1 MLVYPFFVVVEL
13 ARYNRI
19 EIQHQNMVLGG
30 IKLNPTD
37 IEKLNTTFSLIGEDS
52 QLSFK
57 NGIGDIPLV
66 EIKTKYA
73 TATIS
78 LQGAHILSWKPCSED
93 EVIWLSKDATFAMGK
108 SVRGGVPICWPWFGA
123 HENNTSF
130 PAHGFARTVL
140 WNVINTKI
148 LSTGEIQI
156 TFALKTEELEENIQ
170 SMWPQSTV
178 VEYCITV
185 GESLILELTTFNKSE
200 NDITVGQAL
209 HTYFNITDINK
220 TTVYGLENKSY
231 LDKVEGFCS
240 KIQNGP
246 ITINSEVD
254 RVYVDTSDDIIIDND
269 KRKILIEKQGSAST
283 VVWNPWEEVANKM
296 GDLGE
301 NGYQQMLCVESAN
314 AIDDLVVIKPGE
326 SATLFVKYEVK

>member
-1 MLVYPFFVVVEL
+1 
-13 ARYNRI
+13 
-19 EIQHQNMVLGG
+19 MVSGG
-30 IKLNPTD
+30 IKLNPID
-37 IEKLNTTFSLIGEDS
+37 IEKLNTAFLLKDENS

-57 NGIGDIPLV
+57 NGIGDIPLA

-73 TATIS
+73 TASIS
-78 LQGAHILSWKPCSED
+78 LQGAHILSWKPRSEN
-93 EVIWLSKDATFAMGK
+93 EVIWLSKDATFAIGK

-140 WNVINTKI
+140 WNVVNTKI
-148 LSTGEIQI
+148 LPTGEVQI
-156 TFALKTEELEENIQ
+156 IFGLITKELDEHTQ
-170 SMWPQSTV
+170 LMWPQATV

-200 NDITVGQAL
+200 KEITVGQAL
-209 HTYFNITDINK
+209 HTYFNIEDINQ
-220 TTVYGLENKSY
+220 TTIYGLENKTY
-231 LDKVEGFCS
+231 LDKVEGFSS

-254 RVYVDTSDDIIIDND
+254 RVYVDTTDDIVIDNEE
-269 KRKILIEKQGSAST
+269 RKILIEKQGSAST

-301 NGYQQMLCVESAN
+301 KGYQQMLCVESAN
-314 AIDDLVVIKPGE
+314 AIDDVVVIRAGE
-326 SATLFVKYEVK
+326 SATLFVKYEIK

>member
-1 MLVYPFFVVVEL
+1 MEG
-13 ARYNRI
+13 N
-19 EIQHQNMVLGG
+19 
-30 IKLNPTD
+30 KLNPID
-37 IEKLNTTFSLIGEDS
+37 IEKLNTAFSLKSESS

-66 EIKTKYA
+66 EIKTKFA

-78 LQGAHILSWKPCSED
+78 LQGAHILSWKPHSEE
-93 EVIWLSKDATFAMGK
+93 EVIWLSKDATFAIGK

-140 WNVINTKI
+140 WNVINAKT
-148 LSTGEIQI
+148 LATGEIKI
-156 TFALKTEELEENIQ
+156 TFGLMTENLEEKIQ
-170 SMWPQSTV
+170 SMWPHATV

-185 GESLILELTTFNKSE
+185 GESLILELTTFNKSKKE
-200 NDITVGQAL
+200 ITVGQAL
-209 HTYFNITDINK
+209 HTYFNIEDINK
-220 TTVYGLENKSY
+220 TTVLGLENKTY
-231 LDKVEGFCS
+231 LDKVEDFCS
-240 KIQNGP
+240 KTQSGP

-254 RVYVDTSDDIIIDND
+254 RVYVDTTDDIIIDNE

-314 AIDDLVVIKPGE
+314 AIDDVVVIKSGE
-326 SATLFVKYEVK
+326 SVTLFVKYEVK

>member
-1 MLVYPFFVVVEL
+1 M
-13 ARYNRI
+13 
-19 EIQHQNMVLGG
+19 
-30 IKLNPTD
+30 NPID
-37 IEKLNTTFSLIGEDS
+37 IEKLNTSFSLKSENN
-52 QLSFK
+52 QLSFI
-57 NGIGDIPLV
+57 NGIGNIPLV
-66 EIKTKYA
+66 EIKNKYA

-78 LQGAHILSWKPCSED
+78 LQGAHILSWKPHSEN
-93 EVIWLSKDATFAMGK
+93 EVIWLSKDASFAIGK

-140 WNVINTKI
+140 WNVVNTKK

-156 TFALKTEELEENIQ
+156 TFGLVTKDLKENIQ
-170 SMWPQSTV
+170 AMWPQATV
-178 VEYCITV
+178 LEYRITV
-185 GESLILELTTFNKSE
+185 GESLILELTTFNNSDK
-200 NDITVGQAL
+200 DITVGQAL
-209 HTYFNITDINK
+209 HTYFNIVDINK
-220 TTVYGLENKSY
+220 TTVYGLENKTY

-254 RVYVDTSDDIIIDND
+254 RVYVDTTDDIVIDNEE
-269 KRKILIEKQGSAST
+269 RKILIEKQGSAST

-301 NGYQQMLCVESAN
+301 KGYQQMLCVESAN
-314 AIDDLVVIKPGE
+314 AIDDVVVIKAGE
-326 SATLFVKYEVK
+326 SATLFVKYEIK

>member
-1 MLVYPFFVVVEL
+1 
-13 ARYNRI
+13 
-19 EIQHQNMVLGG
+19 MVLGG
-30 IKLNPTD
+30 IKLNPID
-37 IEKLNTTFSLIGEDS
+37 IEKLNTDFSLKGENS

-78 LQGAHILSWKPCSED
+78 LQGAHILSWKPHSED
-93 EVIWLSKDATFAMGK
+93 EVIWLSKDATFAIGK

-140 WNVINTKI
+140 WNVVNTKK
-148 LSTGEIQI
+148 LPTGEIQI
-156 TFALKTEELEENIQ
+156 TFGLMTKDLEENIQ
-170 SMWPQSTV
+170 TMWPQATV
-178 VEYCITV
+178 VEYSITV
-185 GESLILELTTFNKSE
+185 GESLIMELTTFNKSKKE
-200 NDITVGQAL
+200 ITVGQAL
-209 HTYFNITDINK
+209 HTYFNISDINK
-220 TTVYGLENKSY
+220 TTVYGLENKTY
-231 LDKVEGFCS
+231 LDKVEGFYS

-254 RVYVDTSDDIIIDND
+254 RVYVDTTDDIIINNE
-269 KRKILIEKQGSAST
+269 KRKILIEKKGSAST
-283 VVWNPWEEVANKM
+283 VVWNPWEEVANNM

-301 NGYQQMLCVESAN
+301 KGYQEMLCVESAN
-314 AIDDLVVIKPGE
+314 AIDDVVVIKAGE
-326 SATLFVKYEVK
+326 KATLLVKYEIK